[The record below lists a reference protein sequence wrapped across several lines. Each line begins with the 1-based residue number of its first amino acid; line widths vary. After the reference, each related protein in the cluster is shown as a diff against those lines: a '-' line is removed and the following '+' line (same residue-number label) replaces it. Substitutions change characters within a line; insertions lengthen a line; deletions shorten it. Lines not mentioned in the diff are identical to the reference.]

1 MRLWRLGTNTL
12 YILRTTG
19 SWFVRFVVQPY
30 IYSFQGS
37 DRLILS
43 RTTVRVKAIHPTT
56 DFIRRGFLAEF
67 YNWHSKRPRLATV
80 VFFML
85 SVKRSAA
92 QAAKQIT

>member
-1 MRLWRLGTNTL
+1 MRLWRVGTNTL

-56 DFIRRGFLAEF
+56 DFIRRGFLVEF
-67 YNWHSKRPRLATV
+67 YKKEETDGNIWRIYKKR
-80 VFFML
+80 FI
-85 SVKRSAA
+85 
-92 QAAKQIT
+92 QHQE